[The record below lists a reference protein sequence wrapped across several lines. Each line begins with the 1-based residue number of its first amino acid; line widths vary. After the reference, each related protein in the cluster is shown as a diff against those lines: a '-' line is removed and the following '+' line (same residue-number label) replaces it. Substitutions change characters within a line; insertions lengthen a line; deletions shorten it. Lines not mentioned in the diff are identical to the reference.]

1 MGDPSASVS
10 PQLLHHLHAVC
21 VMKYPICQSIQPEHL
36 IDLLLKAPT
45 VVQQYPFTWTMI
57 EPPPAGTL
65 MLSWH
70 PPQMGTGCASDGYV
84 WADPENVHTVDVK
97 GYQVEIY
104 YHKAGFNPNPNL
116 HPLPHLPSRNPQ
128 LLAPPLPQRRA
139 PEPGPIA
146 SIPITQGARQ
156 SFSARSY
163 IAQLFAAGQLPRK
176 EFYLGDPSTWPMI
189 TLPNQQQQQQQQQ
202 QQPLPPQTPQ
212 SARPMAPRGTPMQS
226 APPPQQPGGGYYT
239 PTPTRPAPPKPAP
252 PSAKRLKPTPPT
264 HPQAA
269 VDPGMTIDEEEDTSR
284 GDMLDHLSP
293 REIATTRYIQ
303 HHEWMEEVLG
313 SVYSISRIKP
323 VDLGLGLRG
332 ELESV
337 TMGLLDPPSTPN
349 PGNQQGRTSGK
360 RPAGHPRA
368 VPPPRRTKDRRH
380 RGRDQTHGG
389 PARRTPNQDLPERH
403 RKRSR
408 AAPPQH
414 HGRPTPT
421 SPDADDAAAGVDP
434 VLAQLHSADID
445 TRAMDAIVAEVE
457 AAIGKKVIEKQMLVK
472 WELPI
477 DEIVKMGGVVA
488 EGASGLDTIM
498 DGEEEAKAGSSG
510 AAGAEGDEFAALD
523 LDVGGE
529 TAFQQGEGEGSAVEG
544 QGQGQEG
551 EEGGLAGVDTI
562 MDDFMNV
569 DSKPDTPAG
578 ETKDMAGEDGN
589 PDDGF
594 TFDAGDDKDGISGD
608 MPSMEL
614 LGSGDDAEL

>member
-21 VMKYPICQSIQPEHL
+21 VMKYPIYQSIQPDHL
-36 IDLLLKAPT
+36 IDLLLKAPA
-45 VVQQYPFTWTMI
+45 VVQQYPFMWTMI
-57 EPPPAGTL
+57 EPPAAGTL

-116 HPLPHLPSRNPQ
+116 QAVQSHALFSRRCYRLKPSAPTSPPETHNFW
-128 LLAPPLPQRRA
+128 LLHYLNAERQNQV
-139 PEPGPIA
+139 PIA

-176 EFYLGDPSTWPMI
+176 EFYLGDPNTWPMI

-212 SARPMAPRGTPMQS
+212 NPR
-226 APPPQQPGGGYYT
+226 GYYT

-337 TMGLLDPPSTPN
+337 TMGLLDPPVYPPTPATNKDAPEGKDQQAILEQFRPRVEQKIADIEAEIKHMEALHAARLNKISKSGIAKEAELKLRSTM
-349 PGNQQGRTSGK
+349 
-360 RPAGHPRA
+360 
-368 VPPPRRTKDRRH
+368 
-380 RGRDQTHGG
+380 
-389 PARRTPNQDLPERH
+389 
-403 RKRSR
+403 
-408 AAPPQH
+408 APP
-414 HGRPTPT
+414 TPD
-421 SPDADDAAAGVDP
+421 PAAAEEGAVDP
-434 VLAQLHSADID
+434 VLAQLQSADVD

-472 WELPI
+472 WELPV
-477 DEIVKMGGVVA
+477 DEIIKMGGVVA
-488 EGASGLDTIM
+488 EGNGGLDTDM
-498 DGEEEAKAGSSG
+498 GGGSGGGNGQDGEGEGEQAGSSG
-510 AAGAEGDEFAALD
+510 AAGTDSDEFAGLD
-523 LDVGGE
+523 LDVGSLGTGDE
-529 TAFQQGEGEGSAVEG
+529 TAFHGEGEGVGAASDA
-544 QGQGQEG
+544 
-551 EEGGLAGVDTI
+551 LAGVDTI

-578 ETKDMAGEDGN
+578 EKKDGSVDGN

-594 TFDAGDDKDGISGD
+594 TFDADDDKDGISGGMD
-608 MPSMEL
+608 L
-614 LGSGDDAEL
+614 LGGPDDTDL